1 MEIFEERCLVPRE
14 GMSPGD
20 LFRLIQK
27 LSGDHCRAIGY
38 GETVMEEKGLMW
50 VITRHGV
57 NVLRWPAPGETLLA
71 RTWPGATRHGMCPRY
86 YRIES
91 ESGELL
97 ITGCAIWSVVGRESR
112 KMVVPEA
119 YGVEIEPLVTGLES
133 RRPGAP
139 LRREGRERAEYTV
152 SEEVLDE
159 NRHMNNTRYY
169 DLAEQLLGTRGKPLR
184 EALVE
189 YSAEARE
196 GDRLLLEWSGED
208 GLFVISGSNNGA
220 PAFRMNLRYQNEVQ

>member
-1 MEIFEERCLVPRE
+1 MEIFEQAYTVPRE
-14 GMSPGD
+14 GLCAGA
-20 LFRLIQK
+20 LFRLIQDV
-27 LSGDHCRAIGY
+27 SAAHCRLLGY
-38 GETVMEEKGLMW
+38 GEPVMEEKGVMW
-50 VITRHGV
+50 VIIRHGV
-57 NVLRWPAPGETLLA
+57 EVLRWPAPGEALRV
-71 RTWPGATRHGMCPRY
+71 RTWPGPTRHGMCPRY

-119 YGVEIEPLVTGLES
+119 CGVEIEPLVTGLES

-152 SEEVLDE
+152 SEAVLDE

>member
-1 MEIFEERCLVPRE
+1 MEIFCERFLVSHP
-14 GMSPGD
+14 GLCTGD
-20 LFRLIQK
+20 LFRLMQK
-27 LSGDHCRAIGY
+27 VSGDHCREIGY
-38 GETVMEEKGLMW
+38 GEPVMEAKGLMW

-57 NVLRWPAPGETLLA
+57 EVLRWPEPGEALVA

-91 ESGELL
+91 EAGELL
-97 ITGCAIWSVVGRESR
+97 VTGCAIWSVVDRESR
-112 KMVVPEA
+112 KMAAPSA
-119 YGVEIEPLVTGLES
+119 YGVEIEPLTTGLES

-139 LRREGRERAEYTV
+139 LRRPGTESAVYTV
-152 SEEVLDE
+152 SQEVLDE

-169 DLAEQLLGTRGKPLR
+169 DLAEELLGTRGKPLR

-208 GLFVISGSNNGA
+208 GLFVISGTNNEA
-220 PAFRMNLRYQNEVQ
+220 PAFRMNLRY

>member
-1 MEIFEERCLVPRE
+1 MEIFCESYRVSPE
-14 GMSPGD
+14 GLCTGD
-20 LFRLIQK
+20 LFRLMQK
-27 LSGDHCRAIGY
+27 VSGDHCREIGY
-38 GETVMEEKGLMW
+38 GEPVMEEKGLMW

-57 NVLRWPAPGETLLA
+57 TVLRWPEPGERLLA
-71 RTWPGATRHGMCPRY
+71 RTWPGASRHGMCPRY

-97 ITGCAIWSVVGRESR
+97 ITGCAIWSVVDRESR
-112 KMVVPEA
+112 KMVIPETH
-119 YGVEIEPLVTGLES
+119 GVRIEPLVTGLEC

-139 LRREGRERAEYTV
+139 LRRDGTQQASYTV
-152 SEEVLDE
+152 SGDVLDE

-169 DLAEQLLGTRGKPLR
+169 DLAEELLGTRGEPLR

-196 GDRLLLEWSGED
+196 GDTLLLDWSLAD
-208 GLFVISGSNNGA
+208 GLFVINGSNNEA
-220 PAFRMNLRYQNEVQ
+220 PAFRMNLRYL

>member
-1 MEIFEERCLVPRE
+1 MEIYCERYTVSPE
-14 GMSPGD
+14 GLCTGD
-20 LFRLIQK
+20 LFRLMQK
-27 LSGDHCRAIGY
+27 VSGDHCREIGY
-38 GETVMEEKGLMW
+38 GEPVMEEKGLMW

-57 NVLRWPAPGETLLA
+57 NVLRWPEPGEALLA

-86 YRIES
+86 YHIES
-91 ESGELL
+91 ENGELL

-112 KMVVPEA
+112 RMVVPEA

-208 GLFVISGSNNGA
+208 GLYVISGSNNGA